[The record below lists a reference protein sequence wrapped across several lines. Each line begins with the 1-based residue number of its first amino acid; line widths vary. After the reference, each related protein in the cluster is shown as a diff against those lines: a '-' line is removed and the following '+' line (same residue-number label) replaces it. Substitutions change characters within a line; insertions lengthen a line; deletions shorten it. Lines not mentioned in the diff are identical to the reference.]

1 MGCWAEEARVPS
13 LFSLQIRVLVT
24 SPLVLGALLDMG
36 GWVLDSGT
44 PHPASVMPRSGISHH
59 HRLRIKHLAARV
71 MEQGH
76 CFGHCCFIGRRG
88 PHDNPVRQGLSL
100 EVGGSDRRKWVLEG
114 TELRRKARLCPCRVL
129 PAMAPLKP

>member
-1 MGCWAEEARVPS
+1 MLGGGGSSSQPVLISDTCVSDLPS
-13 LFSLQIRVLVT
+13 GPR
-24 SPLVLGALLDMG
+24 
-36 GWVLDSGT
+36 GT

-88 PHDNPVRQGLSL
+88 PHDNPVRRGLTL
-100 EVGGSDRRKWVLEG
+100 EVGGSDGRKWVLEG
-114 TELRRKARLCPCRVL
+114 TELRRKARLCPCQVL